1 MTARANIE
9 VAGAQDAIK
18 ALRKIDPELRKQF
31 NRDVK
36 EITAPIIDQAKKD
49 YPPESSVPS
58 GVLRNWT
65 QRGGLKFPYTAAAAR
80 RGLKSKIDTSRK
92 ARSVIRVQQTN
103 PAAVIMEVA
112 GRRSPNPLGQA
123 FDDTIGTASRILWP
137 AAEKQMP
144 KVEKEMEAA
153 VRKVMRTVSQE
164 AR

>member
-65 QRGGLKFPYTAAAAR
+65 QRGNLKFPYTAAAAR
-80 RGLKSKIDTSRK
+80 RGLKAKIDTSRK
-92 ARSVIRVQQTN
+92 SRSVIRVQQTN

-112 GRRSPNPLGQA
+112 GRRSPNPLGA
-123 FDDTIGTASRILWP
+123 ALDDTIGRASRILWP
-137 AAEKQMP
+137 AAEKQLP
-144 KVEKEMEAA
+144 KVTKEMEAA
-153 VRKVMRTVSQE
+153 VAKVMRTVSKD

>member
-49 YPPESSVPS
+49 YPPESGVPS

-80 RGLKSKIDTSRK
+80 RGLKAKIDTSRK
-92 ARSVIRVQQTN
+92 SRSVIPVQQTT
-103 PAAVIMEVA
+103 PAAVIMQFA
-112 GRRSPNPLGQA
+112 GRGSPNPLGDA
-123 FDDTIGTASRILWP
+123 LDNTIGRGARILWP
-137 AAEKQMP
+137 AAEKQLP
-144 KVEKEMEAA
+144 KVTKEMEAA
-153 VRKVMRTVSQE
+153 VAKVMRTVSKD